1 MAQYTI
7 QFDKKNE
14 LARKTFEYISSL
26 GVFEI
31 IESQKKTD
39 KPQKDS
45 KENFEKEF
53 RQAVREAN
61 HITKSKKEGK
71 TFEALLDEL

>member
-31 IESQKKTD
+31 IESQKND
-39 KPQKDS
+39 KPKKDS

-61 HITKSKKEGK
+61 QITKSKKEGK